1 MEGHENNKNTTA
13 EETQTTPITD
23 HEKKWWKREKKMHA
37 RQWKRELGSDE
48 IAMFLTLPWKM
59 C

>member
-1 MEGHENNKNTTA
+1 MNKNG
-13 EETQTTPITD
+13 E
-23 HEKKWWKREKKMHA
+23 REGKIHA
-37 RQWKRELGSDE
+37 WQCKGELGSDE

>member
-1 MEGHENNKNTTA
+1 MKKNC
-13 EETQTTPITD
+13 E
-23 HEKKWWKREKKMHA
+23 REKKKCM
-37 RQWKRELGSDE
+37 RCSENSKRELGSDE